1 MVLWTFAVPVAAI
14 RVTFT
19 EERGWYGGTDIAG
32 TAGHLP
38 LLEQFAAFAAGY
50 TAENVF
56 DCHAHDKAAHDDH
69 GQIAA
74 LLLDKIPHQKHRA
87 LIDRANNRARVILE
101 NHRGNVLML
110 VDRLAECGHVDRSE
124 FLSLMYAKA

>member
-1 MVLWTFAVPVAAI
+1 MPNRGKRLGSPLHKVQHVSPDDVRQSALGTMTDKYPRGICFHEAGHAVVLWTFAVPVAAI

-74 LLLDKIPHQKHRA
+74 LLLDKRIRN
-87 LIDRANNRARVILE
+87 IGR
-101 NHRGNVLML
+101 
-110 VDRLAECGHVDRSE
+110 
-124 FLSLMYAKA
+124 